1 MDFVSAIPQSAILT
15 ITPDLAG
22 KLLASSG
29 GNRRIRD
36 WYVRMLAA
44 AMRSGHWMVTSQ
56 GIGINLHGQLIDAHH
71 RLTACVQADVP
82 FQSAVIWGLPE
93 EAYQVTDRGIA
104 RSYEDLLRCPKAVAE
119 VLRHAGSL
127 LVKNGRPSAQD
138 IKPLMDIGMDDAIT
152 ALIKYCPTKRA
163 YFSCA
168 MFKLAAI
175 LRIIDRYDVDFIYSQ
190 YRALV
195 MADYDS
201 MTNASKA
208 LTRQVTNNSLVV
220 TNKNDVL
227 ARALVVFDP
236 KKKNIS
242 KVQID
247 DDQRLAADE
256 YARFVLHRAVNGV
269 SA

>member
-1 MDFVSAIPQSAILT
+1 
-15 ITPDLAG
+15 
-22 KLLASSG
+22 
-29 GNRRIRD
+29 
-36 WYVRMLAA
+36 MLAA
-44 AMRSGHWMVTSQ
+44 AMKSGHWMVTSQ

-71 RLTACVQADVP
+71 RLTACVQANVP
-82 FQSAVIWGLPE
+82 FQSAIIWGLSE

-104 RSYEDLLRCPKAVAE
+104 RNYEDILSCPKAVAE

-127 LVKNGRPSAQD
+127 LVGNGRPTAQD
-138 IKPLMDIGMDDAIT
+138 IKPLIDIGMDDAVT
-152 ALIKYCPTKRA
+152 ALIKYCPSKRA

-168 MFKLAAI
+168 MFKLGAI
-175 LRIIDRYDVDFIYSQ
+175 LRIMDRHNADFIYSQ

-201 MTNASKA
+201 MTSASKA
-208 LTRQVTNNSLVV
+208 LTRQATSGNLVV

-227 ARALVVFDP
+227 ARSLVVFDQ

-256 YARFVLHRAVNGV
+256 YARFVLRRAIGGV